1 MTSICR
7 AEGSEE
13 NVKPNFNEL
22 WKNIK
27 NFSNYEISTFGNL
40 RNKITNKHLNPTN
53 RSGYLGVT
61 IQNDDKNRKSMKI
74 HRLVALTFLPN
85 PENKYTVN
93 HIDHNKSNNNIDN
106 LEWATTT
113 EQNRHKRKTKKEV
126 QRLISSRKVWRID
139 KDTNELLELF
149 ETIRDASKW
158 IFDNNL
164 TTVKEFNNG
173 NNIKT
178 KICAVCRKK
187 MCNPGTGNGPSQYKK
202 YQRKT
207 AFGFKWCYDKT
218 DIDKYA
224 DEEWKDIPPK
234 IVKGMEG
241 YKISNYARVMNKTGR
256 ITEGSKGHHSGYV
269 WVNVSKGYL
278 LHRLVAL
285 VFIPNP
291 DNKEQVNH
299 IDGIKQ
305 NNIVHNLEWC
315 TNQENQQH
323 KVDIGLQKTKPI
335 IQYDLNMNKI
345 KEFKSG
351 SKASKELNINKAS
364 ISNCCRGNIRY
375 AGGYIFKFKTTGGI
389 K

>member
-7 AEGSEE
+7 AEGIEE

-40 RNKITNKHLNPTN
+40 RNKITNKCLNPSN
-53 RSGYLGVT
+53 RSGYLSAYIT
-61 IQNDDKNRKSMKI
+61 NDDKNKKTMKI

-93 HIDHNKSNNNIDN
+93 HVDYNKSNNNIDN
-106 LEWATTT
+106 LEWATAT
-113 EQNRHKRKTKKEV
+113 EQNRHRRKPKREV

-139 KDTNELLELF
+139 KDTNERLELF

-158 IFDNNL
+158 IFDNNF

-178 KICAVCRKK
+178 KISAVCLKRKCK
-187 MCNPGTGNGPSQYKK
+187 HKLKNIQYE
-202 YQRKT
+202 RKT

-241 YKISNYARVMNKTGR
+241 YKISNYARVINKTGR
-256 ITEGSKGHHSGYV
+256 ITEGRVGLSGYV
-269 WVNVSKGYL
+269 WVSVSKSQNL
-278 LHRLVAL
+278 VHRLVAL

-323 KVDIGLQKTKPI
+323 KFDIGLQKTKPI

-351 SKASKELNINKAS
+351 SKASKELNIS
-364 ISNCCRGNIRY
+364 TSRISNCCRGNSRY
-375 AGGYIFKFKTTGGI
+375 TGGYIFKFKTTGGI